1 MKARFVIAAGC
12 TLLVVAAIATGQTST
27 TRWVDRTK
35 ADVRAGKASFHE
47 IVDTVL
53 KGEQVQVVRT
63 EDKWINVRTPRGKTG
78 WLFEQALSANA
89 VTPGG
94 SDFLKMV
101 PGDASTS
108 ATSASTG
115 AKGVYA
121 EQYAKSKG
129 YDYTVVVWIERNQ
142 PTAAEIEAFVRTVD
156 GSMPSR
162 SMPAGAR

>member
-1 MKARFVIAAGC
+1 MVI
-12 TLLVVAAIATGQTST
+12 VAALALSAVAVATAQTS

-47 IVDTVL
+47 VVDTVL
-53 KGEQVQVVRT
+53 KGEQVQVLKT
-63 EDKWINVRTPRGKTG
+63 EDRWLSVRTPRGKTG

-108 ATSASTG
+108 STAASTG

-129 YDYTVVVWIERNQ
+129 YDFSVVAWIEGNQ
-142 PTAAEIEAFVRTVD
+142 PTAADMEAFATS
-156 GSMPSR
+156 G
-162 SMPAGAR
+162 AGR

>member
-1 MKARFVIAAGC
+1 MRGRLVIAAGL
-12 TLLVVAAIATGQTST
+12 TLVAVAVATAQTG

-47 IVDTVL
+47 VVDTVL
-53 KGEQVQVVRT
+53 KGEQVQVLRT
-63 EDKWINVRTPRGKTG
+63 EDKWMSVRTPRGKTG

-89 VTPGG
+89 VTPGS

-108 ATSASTG
+108 ATAASTG

-129 YDYTVVVWIERNQ
+129 YDFSVVQWIESNQ
-142 PTAAEIEAFVRTVD
+142 PSAADVAAFAAS
-156 GSMPSR
+156 G
-162 SMPAGAR
+162 AGR

>member
-1 MKARFVIAAGC
+1 MNARFVMAAGV
-12 TLLVVAAIATGQTST
+12 TLVVAAVATAQTG

-47 IVDTVL
+47 VVDTVL

-101 PGDASTS
+101 TGDASTS

-129 YDYTVVVWIERNQ
+129 YDYSVVMWIESNQ
-142 PTAAEIEAFVRTVD
+142 PTAKDVEAFVKTGGGR
-156 GSMPSR
+156 
-162 SMPAGAR
+162 

>member
-1 MKARFVIAAGC
+1 MKARVLIAAGC
-12 TLLVVAAIATGQTST
+12 TLLAVAAIATGQTST

-47 IVDTVL
+47 VVDTVL

-63 EDKWINVRTPRGKTG
+63 EDKWMNVRTPRGKTG
-78 WLFEQALSANA
+78 WLFEQALSASA

-129 YDYTVVVWIERNQ
+129 YDYSVVVWIERNQ
-142 PTAAEIEAFVRTVD
+142 PVPADIEAFIKAGEGTPVRPRT
-156 GSMPSR
+156 GGGR
-162 SMPAGAR
+162 

>member
-1 MKARFVIAAGC
+1 MRARFVIAAGC
-12 TLLVVAAIATGQTST
+12 TLFVAAIAAGQTAT

-47 IVDTVL
+47 VVDPVL
-53 KGEQVQVVRT
+53 KGEQVQGVRT

-78 WLFEQALSANA
+78 WLFEQALSATA

-129 YDYTVVVWIERNQ
+129 YDYSVVTWIESSQ
-142 PTAAEIEAFVRTVD
+142 PSAADVAAFAKT
-156 GSMPSR
+156 G
-162 SMPAGAR
+162 AGR

>member
-1 MKARFVIAAGC
+1 MRARFVIAAGC
-12 TLLVVAAIATGQTST
+12 TLFVAAIAAGQTAT

-47 IVDTVL
+47 VVDTVL

-78 WLFEQALSANA
+78 WLFEQALSATA

-129 YDYTVVVWIERNQ
+129 YDYSVVTWIESSQ
-142 PTAAEIEAFVRTVD
+142 PSAADVAAFAKT
-156 GSMPSR
+156 G
-162 SMPAGAR
+162 AGR

>member
-1 MKARFVIAAGC
+1 MRARFVIAAAC
-12 TLLVVAAIATGQTST
+12 TLCVAAIATGQTAT

-47 IVDTVL
+47 VVDTVL
-53 KGEQVQVVRT
+53 KGEQVQVVRA
-63 EDKWINVRTPRGKTG
+63 EDKWLNVRTPRGKTG
-78 WLFEQALSANA
+78 WLFEQALSATA

-108 ATSASTG
+108 STSASTG

-129 YDYTVVVWIERNQ
+129 YDYSVVTWIESSQ
-142 PTAAEIEAFVRTVD
+142 PTAADVAAFAKS
-156 GSMPSR
+156 G
-162 SMPAGAR
+162 AGR